1 MITKLLLP
9 SLTPTDAWKADVME
23 LFHEHALSCPPKTE
37 MGVLI
42 AMKQN
47 WRLNP
52 SSPWPFFLRQNFI
65 FLSTF
70 YIFEYLN

>member
-1 MITKLLLP
+1 MITKLSLA
-9 SLTPTDAWKADVME
+9 SLTPTDAWTADVLE

-42 AMKQN
+42 DMQQN

-52 SSPWPFFLRQNFI
+52 SSPWPFSLRQNFI